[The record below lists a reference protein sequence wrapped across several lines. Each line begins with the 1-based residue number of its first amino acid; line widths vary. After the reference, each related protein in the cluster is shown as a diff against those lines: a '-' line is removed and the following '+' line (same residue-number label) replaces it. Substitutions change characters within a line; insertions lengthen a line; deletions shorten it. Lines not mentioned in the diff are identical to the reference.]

1 MYVYIVK
8 STELGNYIGHS
19 LWEEV
24 ITEHDIY
31 STPDR
36 ANAEA
41 QRLIDEEGLDA
52 WVEKKEV
59 KAPAAKV
66 NRIVIIL

>member
-59 KAPAAKV
+59 KE
-66 NRIVIIL
+66 